1 MEPPY
6 QENQENQLWKK
17 TGLDSAKSKIL
28 TESKFPNFP
37 VTNFQNQ
44 QNQLSKRTG
53 LTSLDLGQNLGPEQP
68 ELGPKLGPG
77 PPKPVSSTWESK
89 FNQIEQVQ
97 RANQILIK
105 SSLDD
110 SQFKKDFKKNPGIYE
125 ETQPESG
132 REKSRL
138 GQNLTPPVSS
148 LTSLDLGQ
156 NLGPE
161 QPELGP
167 KLGPGPPYQE
177 NPKKKLR
184 KRGRRLGPK
193 LKRSKG
199 LLAKSEFSK
208 TKIWP

>member
-1 MEPPY
+1 M
-6 QENQENQLWKK
+6 WKK

-28 TESKFPNFP
+28 AESKFPNFP

-77 PPKPVSSTWESK
+77 
-89 FNQIEQVQ
+89 
-97 RANQILIK
+97 
-105 SSLDD
+105 
-110 SQFKKDFKKNPGIYE
+110 
-125 ETQPESG
+125 
-132 REKSRL
+132 
-138 GQNLTPPVSS
+138 LT
-148 LTSLDLGQ
+148 TLDLGQ

-161 QPELGP
+161 QPEPGP

-177 NPKKKLR
+177 PKPENQNPKKILR

-193 LKRSKG
+193 LRGSKSFRAG
-199 LLAKSEFSK
+199 STFSE

>member
-28 TESKFPNFP
+28 AESKFPNFP

-53 LTSLDLGQNLGPEQP
+53 LTSLNLGQNLGPEQP

-77 PPKPVSSTWESK
+77 PLYQE
-89 FNQIEQVQ
+89 NQTT
-97 RANQILIK
+97 
-105 SSLDD
+105 
-110 SQFKKDFKKNPGIYE
+110 G
-125 ETQPESG
+125 
-132 REKSRL
+132 
-138 GQNLTPPVSS
+138 

-161 QPELGP
+161 QPEPGP

-177 NPKKKLR
+177 PKPENQNPKKILR

-193 LKRSKG
+193 LKRSKR
-199 LLAKSEFSK
+199 LLAKPTFSE

>member
-77 PPKPVSSTWESK
+77 PP
-89 FNQIEQVQ
+89 
-97 RANQILIK
+97 
-105 SSLDD
+105 
-110 SQFKKDFKKNPGIYE
+110 
-125 ETQPESG
+125 
-132 REKSRL
+132 
-138 GQNLTPPVSS
+138 
-148 LTSLDLGQ
+148 
-156 NLGPE
+156 
-161 QPELGP
+161 
-167 KLGPGPPYQE
+167 YQE